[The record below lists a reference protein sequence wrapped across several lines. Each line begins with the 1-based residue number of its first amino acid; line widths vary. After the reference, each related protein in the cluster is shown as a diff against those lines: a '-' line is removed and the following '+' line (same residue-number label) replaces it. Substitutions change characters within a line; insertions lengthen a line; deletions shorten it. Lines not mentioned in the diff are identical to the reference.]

1 MKDIVTLDQWLWPLL
16 PPPQPGTPAA
26 LRRCQ
31 VFSYGDTAM
40 TPGRKLLVIR
50 HCTVAEH
57 THKEP
62 RYTFVEEKLQTP
74 PRS

>member
-1 MKDIVTLDQWLWPLL
+1 MS
-16 PPPQPGTPAA
+16 
-26 LRRCQ
+26 
-31 VFSYGDTAM
+31 SYGDTAM
-40 TPGRKLLVIR
+40 TPGRKLLMIR